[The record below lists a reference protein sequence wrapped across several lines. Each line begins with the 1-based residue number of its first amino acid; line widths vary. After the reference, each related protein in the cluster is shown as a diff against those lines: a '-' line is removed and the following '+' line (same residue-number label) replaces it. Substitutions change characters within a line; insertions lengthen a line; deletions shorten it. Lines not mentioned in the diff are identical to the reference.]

1 MKEVTM
7 RRVILLVAV
16 WLVAAVYLTSTGIHA
31 QAPAANTSSTNGF
44 LGSIQNC
51 EHQVSIWRL
60 EERLAMVFAVLLIVS
75 GIVIST
81 LHRSQGKWARLA
93 ILVLGAGST
102 ILTAINTRVLDAD
115 YRTLERTISDGD
127 ASIRQLDAL
136 AQIMQGV
143 PPSTKD
149 WEDAK
154 DAFLKELA
162 QFQVISNGLTGT
174 TSNPRAQNS
183 EGVLPRVYAQ
193 STLPAW
199 VVKPP
204 QDSASMYFVG
214 SAADTNL
221 TNAKQNSLDD
231 AYHSAVL
238 ALRSKAP
245 MASDG
250 ALLALVKASAVVRD
264 SAVAYDGGKGNYIG
278 YTLLL
283 LSSQVE
289 SFGVSSLPSG
299 NSAQSPPTKFE
310 KAGWQPADLTINP
323 TSGLFALDASGG
335 VSRLTADPKATP
347 RIENLFR
354 VEASYSGTA
363 LAASSE
369 SVFVAANARLG
380 CTVYR
385 YSLATKTVS
394 KRLLAV
400 HENCFGVATDGNTLY
415 VTLPDRKEIRY
426 WDSWDAPSAKIW
438 SLAGIGKP
446 GCLVFDVSG
455 RRLIVTDDSG
465 KAYAVSIPGGKT
477 QLLTSDLGY
486 VQSISAS
493 QFQIIA
499 ASGTKLLF
507 IDRFENRG
515 EDPPAGLRSLTGGHI
530 VGVAVGALDELWF
543 ADYDKKL
550 VEGPFPLS

>member
-1 MKEVTM
+1 M
-7 RRVILLVAV
+7 VAV
-16 WLVAAVYLTSTGIHA
+16 FLTFTGIHA
-31 QAPAANTSSTNGF
+31 QTPATSTSAINGF
-44 LGSIQNC
+44 LSSIQNC
-51 EHQVSIWRL
+51 EHQVAIWRL
-60 EERLAMVFAVLLIVS
+60 EDRLAIVFAVLLIVF

-81 LHRSQGKWARLA
+81 LHRSQGKWARSA

-127 ASIRQLDAL
+127 AAIRQLDAL
-136 AQIMQGV
+136 AQIMQGA

-174 TSNPRAQNS
+174 ASNPQAQNS

-199 VVKPP
+199 VQKPQ
-204 QDSASMYFVG
+204 QDNASLYFVG
-214 SAADTNL
+214 SAVDSNL
-221 TNAKQNSLDD
+221 MNAKQNSLDD
-231 AYHSAVL
+231 AYHNAVL

-245 MASDG
+245 ITSDAS
-250 ALLALVKASAVVRD
+250 LLALVRASGVIRD
-264 SAVAYDGGKGNYIG
+264 SAVVQDAGTGNYTG

-289 SFGVSSLPSG
+289 SVGVASLPPA
-299 NSAQSPPTKFE
+299 NSAQSPPTRFE
-310 KAGWQPADLTINP
+310 EAGWQPTDLTINP

-335 VSRLTADPKATP
+335 VSRLIADPKATP

-354 VEASYSGTA
+354 VGASYSSTA
-363 LAASSE
+363 VAASSD
-369 SVFVAANARLG
+369 SVFVAANAQLG

-400 HENCFGVATDGNTLY
+400 HETCFGVATDGNTLY
-415 VTLPDRKEIRY
+415 LTLPDRKEIRY
-426 WDSWDAPSAKIW
+426 WDSWDAASAKIW

-446 GCLVFDVSG
+446 GCLEFDATG

-465 KAYAVSIPGGKT
+465 KAYAVSIPGGKI
-477 QLLTSDLGY
+477 QLLTSDLGS
-486 VQSISAS
+486 VQSIAAS
-493 QFQIIA
+493 KFQIIA

-507 IDRFENRG
+507 IGRFENRG
-515 EDPPAGLRSLTGGHI
+515 EDPPAGLGSLTGGHI
-530 VGVAVGALDELWF
+530 VGVAVGALDGLWF